1 MNPVDYDALFS
12 KVQESEQYTRDQTIS
27 HVRKLIIPLL
37 GQSLDTILHPQ
48 AIEALSRRLK
58 GNMIDHFS
66 QIRLDELQG
75 PAVREKGTRAASA
88 RPMDYPRIQTLVV
101 TFLRDRASASLK
113 EIRKYLKEHSG
124 ISITPSQWQSMRKRF
139 PFDFEGA
146 PYKLFISEGQ
156 RTKARWAVERK

>member
-12 KVQESEQYTRDQTIS
+12 KVQESEQYTRDQTIA
-27 HVRKLIIPLL
+27 HVRKLILPLL

-75 PAVREKGTRAASA
+75 TAGREKGTRAASA
-88 RPMDYPRIQTLVV
+88 RPMDYPRIQALVV

-113 EIRKYLKEHSG
+113 EIRKYLKEQAG

-146 PYKLFISEGQ
+146 RYTLFISEGL
-156 RTKARWAVERK
+156 RTKARWAVKR

>member
-12 KVQESEQYTRDQTIS
+12 KVQESEQYTREQTIA

-75 PAVREKGTRAASA
+75 PASREKGTRAVSA

-101 TFLRDRASASLK
+101 TFLKDRASASLK
-113 EIRKYLKEHSG
+113 EIRKYLKEQSG

-146 PYKLFISEGQ
+146 RYKLFISEGQ
-156 RTKARWAVERK
+156 RTKARWAVSRG